1 MAFVKRDKSPSP
13 SKCDESSDDNGE
25 KGMMNMVGHIR
36 YQSEPNVVILVKTP
50 GVHGVTTFSKQH
62 MAGDARGLVYF
73 FLLHLNILWL
83 EIPNI
88 VVTLN
93 FLLSLVIDIYASF
106 RLIFDF
112 VGKPQIQQTHVEV

>member
-1 MAFVKRDKSPSP
+1 
-13 SKCDESSDDNGE
+13 
-25 KGMMNMVGHIR
+25 
-36 YQSEPNVVILVKTP
+36 
-50 GVHGVTTFSKQH
+50 